1 VRTLRSIP
9 PLCFPPHHL
18 PKLSRST
25 SDDQPVLW
33 LIHTQAVGT
42 MQNAGELGYCINSSS
57 TVDMTLIQRVAAFS
71 YCIKTWFEPICRIA
85 GLCIVPVCIAGHRPL
100 IAVPTRADLQWLVL
114 IAFTSLSVQR
124 LYELA
129 ESVQNG
135 YFLYRRKRGS
145 KWLSPHLAKAILQ
158 EWLPASLGGARMGF
172 TATNTIKSELNER
185 SPVLRPTLGMRF
197 QIMLRD
203 HGLGFHVAMVAV
215 VITVFSWSVSRSISV
230 SASKREMWES
240 LLTNALSPGVSW
252 EEYFSFCTP
261 IVYTIW
267 PPMMPPR
274 RDLLTQHPVKKT
286 FRPRECFKGLRWNA
300 WMYVLELPYVVSF
313 LWAALACF
321 VVFWD

>member
-1 VRTLRSIP
+1 
-9 PLCFPPHHL
+9 
-18 PKLSRST
+18 
-25 SDDQPVLW
+25 
-33 LIHTQAVGT
+33 
-42 MQNAGELGYCINSSS
+42 MQNAEELGYCINPSSI
-57 TVDMTLIQRVAAFS
+57 VGMTPIQQVAGFS

-85 GLCIVPVCIAGHRPL
+85 GFCIVPVCIASNRPL

-114 IAFTSLSVQR
+114 IAFAYLSIQR

-129 ESVQNG
+129 ESVQHG

-145 KWLSPHLAKAILQ
+145 KWLSPHLATAILR
-158 EWLPASLGGARMGF
+158 EWLPATLGGDRMGF

-185 SPVLRPTLGMRF
+185 SPVLRPRLGMRF
-197 QIMLRD
+197 QIMLRH

-215 VITVFSWSVSRSISV
+215 AITVFSWSVSRSNSV

-240 LLTNALSPGVSW
+240 LLTNALWPEVGW
-252 EEYFSFCTP
+252 EEYVSFCTP
-261 IVYTIW
+261 ILYTIW

-274 RDLLTQHPVKKT
+274 RDLLTQHPVTKT
-286 FRPRECFKGLRWNA
+286 FRPRECFKRLRWNG
-300 WMYVLELPYVVSF
+300 WMYMLELPYVVSL